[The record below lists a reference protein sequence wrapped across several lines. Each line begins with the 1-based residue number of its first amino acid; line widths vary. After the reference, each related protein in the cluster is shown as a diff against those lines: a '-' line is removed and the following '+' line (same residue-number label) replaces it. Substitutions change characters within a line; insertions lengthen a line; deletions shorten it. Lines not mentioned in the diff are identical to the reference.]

1 MADRDP
7 RKGISSHLERDTRD
21 DFKGDFKGGIAGEY
35 ASPSKLGKDES
46 RYFGQGNNAPKKNC
60 PVAHKDFINFA
71 TIAPSDTELQY
82 YCPYCDALIARE
94 YNPDDVVI
102 RRIEVYDWDHTSE

>member
-7 RKGISSHLERDTRD
+7 RKGISRHLERGAKD
-21 DFKGDFKGGIAGEY
+21 DYKGDFRNGIAGEY
-35 ASPSKLGKDES
+35 ATPSKVGRDES
-46 RYFGQGNNAPKKNC
+46 KYFGEGGKAPVKKC

-71 TIAPSDTELQY
+71 TIAPSDTELQH

-94 YNPDDVVI
+94 YNPDDVVE
-102 RRIEVYDWDHTSE
+102 RKIEVYDWDHTSE